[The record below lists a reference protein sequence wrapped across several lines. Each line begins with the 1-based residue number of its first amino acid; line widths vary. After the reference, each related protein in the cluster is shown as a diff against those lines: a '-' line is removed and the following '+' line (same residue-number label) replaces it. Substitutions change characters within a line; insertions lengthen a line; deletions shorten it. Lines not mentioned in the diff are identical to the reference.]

1 MAGPKYEPG
10 PRQAE
15 RRTAQLEREKGQ
27 VSGVRRQRRQRRQP
41 QAMSL
46 QQLILQDQ
54 ERKRLQGLYLDM
66 ELEAMLDI
74 MKEPPGF
81 YTSPEREWAFKGARN
96 I

>member
-1 MAGPKYEPG
+1 VAGPKYEPG
-10 PRQAE
+10 PRQAK
-15 RRTAQLEREKGQ
+15 RRATRLEREKGQ
-27 VSGVRRQRRQRRQP
+27 VSGVRRQRRHP

-54 ERKRLQGLYLDM
+54 ERKRLQGLYMDM

-81 YTSPEREWAFKGARN
+81 HTNPEREWAFKGARD